1 MEKQVQSNVTE
12 PQGTET
18 QDNELLTTYGEL
30 VVVPDI
36 KLTRSQYSVK
46 GQKYWSYRIVAE
58 FRGRAVTVEFVCR
71 NDVGGYNWLDIVFGS
86 DNEVDFAVQFKK
98 NYDRKTKMMSK
109 SYDYYAVSKDE
120 ELDQVLKAPISPS
133 HGSDRAVL
141 DTLLERIEK
150 KYGVSFEG

>member
-46 GQKYWSYRIVAE
+46 GQKYWSY
-58 FRGRAVTVEFVCR
+58 
-71 NDVGGYNWLDIVFGS
+71 
-86 DNEVDFAVQFKK
+86 
-98 NYDRKTKMMSK
+98 
-109 SYDYYAVSKDE
+109 
-120 ELDQVLKAPISPS
+120 
-133 HGSDRAVL
+133 
-141 DTLLERIEK
+141 
-150 KYGVSFEG
+150 